1 MKKVVLIFVLSLGL
15 FASDKNDEI
24 KNLSTGLKNLLTQE
38 MIAVDKSMKNIF
50 HHMISANFEEL
61 SKEAIGI
68 QNSFILKKKLTKEQK
83 IELHSNVSNEFITLD
98 KTFHATAGKLA
109 NAAEFEDIQEV
120 NKYFTQMTNTCI
132 KCHSTF
138 ATHRFPNFEY

>member
-1 MKKVVLIFVLSLGL
+1 MCVISVGL
-15 FASDKNDEI
+15 FASEKSSEI
-24 KNLSTGLKNLLTQE
+24 TQLSSGLKNLLSQE

-98 KTFHATAGKLA
+98 KQFHVTAGKLA
-109 NAAEFEDIQEV
+109 NAAEFEDIKEI
-120 NKYFTQMTNTCI
+120 NKYFTQMTNSCI
-132 KCHSTF
+132 QCHSTF
-138 ATHRFPNFEY
+138 ATYKFSNFK